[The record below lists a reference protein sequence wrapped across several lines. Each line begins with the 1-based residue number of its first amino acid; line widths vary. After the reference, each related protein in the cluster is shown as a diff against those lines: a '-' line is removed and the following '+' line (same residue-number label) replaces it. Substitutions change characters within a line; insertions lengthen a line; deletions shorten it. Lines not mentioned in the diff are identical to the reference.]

1 MASILKVNQKTSAN
15 INELNKF
22 LGKLESAV
30 FAREHAILG
39 NSVIGLRNYN
49 TWNLQRNIKTNGIIN
64 KTSIIEAIIS
74 ANPLLRKMENAT
86 SYVTSILTKASDI
99 EVSYIDNKG
108 MTQTKR
114 VSLVG
119 GQFDFR
125 YYMNPENIEYRNAAM
140 EYYNLFKNTINI
152 FDVIEGSPHF
162 KAMIDGVSVMHSV
175 LSTYSAKYNMAFN
188 MIRDV
193 VRKYSKELA
202 KNEDVSHKFL
212 NEAFPID
219 IDEFKLGKVFRAFDN
234 FLISKWTKSVG
245 EISKFRFSV
254 KQLLQIAKDANAG
267 VNSVVLF
274 RNNSAKE
281 FSNGDVKTYK
291 DTSKVAEHV
300 ITVSLNSDEDFTVD
314 LTSDYGIA
322 NFKILMEEVIFKILK
337 TSKTSS
343 LANTLKLSLVKN
355 AMNIP
360 GNQIVSTFN
369 ISELNSPI
377 NMEKYQELLT
387 NFNDVD
393 KRVENPLR
401 IVNAENKRIAYKD
414 LLYVYNLTVNNEMYG
429 NKRLTPLFDDYI
441 KHKDSIGRSYLDFS
455 TLVDSGEVDIFEV
468 DESLDPEMQNE
479 LKEYQAYSIL
489 HSVFNK
495 KGSLKIGGKGEM
507 LAVKN
512 SHFVINTMSEK
523 TTTSNFAKNATLE
536 SVLAILRNNNLI
548 INFKCD

>member
-1 MASILKVNQKTSAN
+1 
-15 INELNKF
+15 
-22 LGKLESAV
+22 
-30 FAREHAILG
+30 
-39 NSVIGLRNYN
+39 
-49 TWNLQRNIKTNGIIN
+49 
-64 KTSIIEAIIS
+64 
-74 ANPLLRKMENAT
+74 
-86 SYVTSILTKASDI
+86 
-99 EVSYIDNKG
+99 
-108 MTQTKR
+108 
-114 VSLVG
+114 
-119 GQFDFR
+119 
-125 YYMNPENIEYRNAAM
+125 
-140 EYYNLFKNTINI
+140 
-152 FDVIEGSPHF
+152 
-162 KAMIDGVSVMHSV
+162 
-175 LSTYSAKYNMAFN
+175 
-188 MIRDV
+188 
-193 VRKYSKELA
+193 
-202 KNEDVSHKFL
+202 
-212 NEAFPID
+212 
-219 IDEFKLGKVFRAFDN
+219 
-234 FLISKWTKSVG
+234 
-245 EISKFRFSV
+245 
-254 KQLLQIAKDANAG
+254 
-267 VNSVVLF
+267 
-274 RNNSAKE
+274 
-281 FSNGDVKTYK
+281 
-291 DTSKVAEHV
+291 
-300 ITVSLNSDEDFTVD
+300 
-314 LTSDYGIA
+314 
-322 NFKILMEEVIFKILK
+322 
-337 TSKTSS
+337 
-343 LANTLKLSLVKN
+343 
-355 AMNIP
+355 MNIP

-393 KRVENPLR
+393 KKVENQLR

-495 KGSLKIGGKGEM
+495 KGSLKIGGKGDM